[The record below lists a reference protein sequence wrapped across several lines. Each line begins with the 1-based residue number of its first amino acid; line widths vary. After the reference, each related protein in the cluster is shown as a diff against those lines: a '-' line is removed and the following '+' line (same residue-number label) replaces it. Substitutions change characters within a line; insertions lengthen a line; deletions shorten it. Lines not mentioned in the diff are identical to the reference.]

1 MTIVEACRHARAGD
15 WALRKG
21 RIQTILPLSAAPLET
36 RGLVGQDSC
45 EDEGSASIMSDRK
58 YRQRGYQDDP
68 RERQPRGHPAPPKE
82 RAPGRV
88 LQDERGP
95 KTPNLMAA
103 HEVFRCARCGNL
115 LSVPVGLLDT
125 CGRCGVDLHS
135 CIQCVSFD
143 TSARWECAQS
153 DKISAR
159 VSPKDARNTCA
170 AMTPR
175 TTVERQ
181 TSTAPSSSGSTSGTA
196 DPSSSDARKAFDDL
210 FK

>member
-1 MTIVEACRHARAGD
+1 
-15 WALRKG
+15 
-21 RIQTILPLSAAPLET
+21 
-36 RGLVGQDSC
+36 
-45 EDEGSASIMSDRK
+45 MSDDRK
-58 YRQRGYQDDP
+58 YRQRGYRDEP
-68 RERQPRGHPAPPKE
+68 RERGTKGPKPAPPKE

-115 LSVPVGLLDT
+115 LSVPVGLLDR
-125 CGRCGVDLHS
+125 CGKCGVDLHA

-143 TSARWECAQS
+143 TSARWQCTENA
-153 DKISAR
+153 KLPAR
-159 VSPKDARNTCA
+159 VAPKDERNTCTLF
-170 AMTPR
+170 TPR

-181 TSTAPSSSGSTSGTA
+181 TSTPASAASTPTNSA
-196 DPSSSDARKAFDDL
+196 KRAFDDL